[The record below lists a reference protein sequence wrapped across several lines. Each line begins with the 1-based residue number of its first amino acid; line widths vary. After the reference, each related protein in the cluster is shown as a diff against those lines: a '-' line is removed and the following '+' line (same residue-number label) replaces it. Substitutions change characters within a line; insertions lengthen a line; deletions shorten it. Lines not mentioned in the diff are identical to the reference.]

1 MKTIPEIVHEFVTLY
16 VPPVHQGAAE
26 RTMLLIVEAAKAD
39 AELAV
44 VTAMDEAAGV
54 ASQTEPAPDPNGC
67 VPHEP

>member
-1 MKTIPEIVHEFVTLY
+1 MKTLPEIVREFVTLY

-44 VTAMDEAAGV
+44 ITAMAEAAGV
-54 ASQTEPAPDPNGC
+54 ASHTEPAPAPEGC
-67 VPHEP
+67 GE